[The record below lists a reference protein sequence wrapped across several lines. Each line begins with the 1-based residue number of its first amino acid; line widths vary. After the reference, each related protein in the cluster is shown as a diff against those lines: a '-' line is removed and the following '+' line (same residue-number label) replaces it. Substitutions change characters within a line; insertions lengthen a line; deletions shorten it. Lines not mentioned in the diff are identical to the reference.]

1 MSEVNQPTQQR
12 RSRSTPLFVV
22 GNSVF
27 ALLLCG
33 GVGYSFYVSG
43 RLPGVRYGYADNHRQ
58 LLETVRR
65 GELIPELQTAA
76 SINFDDASAQLQLL
90 STASDTSDL
99 QSKAVALRGLL
110 SHTPDDA
117 ELHGELAGVLL
128 ETGVLDEA
136 LVHCRYAIRLDP
148 SVAWLHTT
156 YGAVMLAMGRNREA
170 AVSYRKALRLN
181 PKSEPAKRALAYPL
195 RNY

>member
-1 MSEVNQPTQQR
+1 MSQINQPRQQR

-22 GNSVF
+22 GNSVL

-33 GVGYSFYVSG
+33 GIGYSIHVSG
-43 RLPGVRYGYADNHRQ
+43 RLPGVRFGYTDNHRQ
-58 LLETVRR
+58 LLETGKR
-65 GELIPELQTAA
+65 GELIPELRTAA
-76 SINFDDASAQLQLL
+76 SIDFNDAGAQLQLL
-90 STASDTSDL
+90 LTASDTNDL
-99 QSKAVALRGLL
+99 ESKAVALRGLL
-110 SHTPDDA
+110 NHTPGDA

-128 ETGVLDEA
+128 TTGALDEA
-136 LVHCRYAIRLDP
+136 LVHSRYAIKLDP
-148 SVAWLHTT
+148 SVDWLHTT

>member
-1 MSEVNQPTQQR
+1 MSQINQPTQQR

-22 GNSVF
+22 GNSVL

-33 GVGYSFYVSG
+33 GVGFSIYASG
-43 RLPGVRYGYADNHRQ
+43 RLPGVRFGYTDNHRR
-58 LLETVRR
+58 LLDTGRR
-65 GELIPELQTAA
+65 GELIPKLRTAA
-76 SINFDDASAQLQLL
+76 SIDFDDASAQLQLL
-90 STASDTSDL
+90 STANAANDL
-99 QSKAVALRGLL
+99 DSKAEALRGLL
-110 SHTPDDA
+110 NHTPDDA

-128 ETGVLDEA
+128 TTGALDKA
-136 LVHCRYAIRLDP
+136 LVHSRYAIKLDP

-195 RNY
+195 RNF